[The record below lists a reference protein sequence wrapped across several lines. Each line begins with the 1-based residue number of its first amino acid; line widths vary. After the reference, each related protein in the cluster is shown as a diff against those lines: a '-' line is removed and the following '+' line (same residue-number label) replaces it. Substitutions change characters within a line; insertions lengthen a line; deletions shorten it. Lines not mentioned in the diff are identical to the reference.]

1 MSDGM
6 AVAAVLPSP
15 EPQSSRLE
23 QRIRALTE
31 QLVQVRGELRRAEER
46 IAALATIDEA
56 TGLLNARAFRER
68 AAVEADRATR
78 YERPLALVL
87 LEPDDPASLVALAE
101 LCRGQCR
108 AVDAGGRADGGAIA
122 LLLPETA
129 LPGALVIAERVC
141 AAAARR
147 GLHASAGCAAWP
159 AEGGALSCLID
170 AARRALSVARADGGL
185 NRVRSAAVARRP

>member
-1 MSDGM
+1 MSDAM
-6 AVAAVLPSP
+6 AAAAVSPSP

-31 QLVQVRGELRRAEER
+31 QLVQARGELRRAEQR

-68 AAVEADRATR
+68 ALMEVDRATR

-87 LEPDDPASLVALAE
+87 LEADDAKSLAE
-101 LCRGQCR
+101 LCRGQSR
-108 AVDAGGRADGGAIA
+108 TVDAVGRAEGGAIA

-141 AAAARR
+141 TMAARR
-147 GLHASAGCAAWP
+147 GVIASAGCAAWP
-159 AEGGALSCLID
+159 AEGGALNRLFD
-170 AARRALSVARADGGL
+170 AARQALSTARAGGGT
-185 NRVRSAAVARRP
+185 RVRSAAMARRP